1 MKDSGN
7 QKAFKG
13 VLKQKKK
20 CFKALQ
26 KETKPVKNDTRYK
39 TLLETLKKKLN
50 YLNLT
55 DKYKNYNNLGC

>member
-1 MKDSGN
+1 MKHLKDSGN

-39 TLLETLKKKLN
+39 TLLETLKKK
-50 YLNLT
+50 
-55 DKYKNYNNLGC
+55 